1 MKALARVWPG
11 IVLAG
16 LSLLL
21 FAYVGYG
28 EATRVYVQI
37 RLERLEQLG
46 GTLRASV
53 DQFAKSGLPLDQ
65 FGGFERR
72 GGQLRAVD
80 PAIQGTSLV
89 DVRGDPLF
97 CETGGAADAAFCHP
111 EEDPDQT
118 TRIAD
123 HSAFRNL
130 PAHDLRVELPVRDK
144 FGIVGSVVLHID
156 RDTIEQAV
164 DDAFRSVFLVSIG
177 LFVTF
182 AVVQLVIASRGAA
195 WRTWLTPMFLGVI
208 AINLLVLVAAMFDLY
223 RRGPEGQA
231 EALARSMAARLSELG
246 RT

>member
-53 DQFAKSGLPLDQ
+53 DQFAKSGLPLDP

-89 DVRGDPLF
+89 DVRGHPLF
-97 CETGGAADAAFCHP
+97 CAPGGAADAAFCP
-111 EEDPDQT
+111 PGADPAPT
-118 TRIAD
+118 TRTP
-123 HSAFRNL
+123 HP
-130 PAHDLRVELPVRDK
+130 PA
-144 FGIVGSVVLHID
+144 
-156 RDTIEQAV
+156 
-164 DDAFRSVFLVSIG
+164 
-177 LFVTF
+177 
-182 AVVQLVIASRGAA
+182 
-195 WRTWLTPMFLGVI
+195 
-208 AINLLVLVAAMFDLY
+208 
-223 RRGPEGQA
+223 
-231 EALARSMAARLSELG
+231 
-246 RT
+246 